1 MDQTASPPNPLMQ
14 QGAAPPPMAQGPQV
28 APPSAGP
35 PSLSDQHDQLVAKY
49 QKASEAQ
56 AMLDKVRLQ
65 MDSLAKLGDSV
76 TPEDVIKS
84 AGELVAA
91 GLEPNAMASLLAD
104 MPTNSEALQSWIAQ
118 HDQQVT
124 QREQQLDQVHG
135 AIQHQMGATGM
146 RLLMQNKAHEMMAG
160 AGPMAG
166 QGPAPA
172 SGNPLGGM
180 ASDGDSDAN

>member
-1 MDQTASPPNPLMQ
+1 MPDPNANPMMPGDG
-14 QGAAPPPMAQGPQV
+14 GAAPMQPQPAPAPAV
-28 APPSAGP
+28 GASGAPPS
-35 PSLSDQHDQLVAKY
+35 LETQHDQLVAKY
-49 QKASEAQ
+49 SKATEAR

-84 AGELVAA
+84 AGKLVAA

-104 MPTNSEALQSWIAQ
+104 MPQNAEALQSWIAS

-135 AIQHQMGATGM
+135 AIQHQMGATGL
-146 RLLMQNKAHEMMAG
+146 RLLMQNKAKEMMAG
-160 AGPMAG
+160 AGAMG
-166 QGPAPA
+166 GGGTAPA
-172 SGNPLGGM
+172 AGSNPLGG
-180 ASDGDSDAN
+180 ALAPGG